1 MQLYLIRHGQSY
13 VNLKEW
19 DRGNTDEGLTE
30 RGQAQAQAMAAW
42 LPTQLPS
49 IDVLYASTMRRTLE
63 TAAPLSEA
71 YGLEIIT
78 DDRLREIG
86 NNRNDGTP
94 WPNDDLPKEYADFWS
109 SEQPFASVT
118 PERVGGESMLHFRT
132 RVGAFLEDI
141 VPRHRDE
148 VLVAVLHGGVMEMVI
163 DHVFNIGAW
172 RRCEVLTRNTG
183 ITHLEYVAHPN
194 REIWRMHFHNRVDHL
209 NGKGPDANL
218 TPPGTLIKKG

>member
-13 VNLKEW
+13 VNLKDWEG
-19 DRGNTDEGLTE
+19 GNTDEGLTKQ
-30 RGQAQAQAMAAW
+30 GQQQADAAAEW
-42 LPTQLPS
+42 LPGHLSS

-63 TAAPLSEA
+63 TAAPIASV
-71 YGLEIIT
+71 YGQEIIT
-78 DDRLREIG
+78 DDRIREIG

-94 WPNDDLPKEYADFWS
+94 WPNNDLPKEYADFWS
-109 SEQPFASVT
+109 SEQPFASIT

-132 RVGAFLEDI
+132 RVGSFVEEI
-141 VPRHRDE
+141 VSRHRDE
-148 VLVAVLHGGVMEMVI
+148 TVVAVTHGGVMEMVI

-183 ITHLEYVAHPN
+183 VSHLEYIAHPN

-209 NGKGPDANL
+209 SEITPDANL
-218 TPPGTLIKKG
+218 AAHGTVIKKS